1 MQKEIRAILP
11 ALMLG
16 FCLMGCAQAAESEQA
31 AEGSTTPEG
40 LAAAVAAEVGGKPIT
55 FEALDEHMRKVN
67 PQAIQAYYDARRA
80 ALNLLLSER
89 LMEAEAEAR
98 QISRQELQQQIVGAA
113 PQVTAA
119 DVEKFYNDNQNRM
132 GGQSLDAMR
141 QRIRTYVVGKNQQQ
155 AMGTFLE
162 GLREKQGVV
171 VHMDPPRAEVR
182 IAENEPDKGPKD
194 APIQIVEYSDFQ

>member
-1 MQKEIRAILP
+1 MQKEIRATLP

-16 FCLMGCAQAAESEQA
+16 FCLVGCAQAAESEEP
-31 AEGSTTPEG
+31 AEGSAPK
-40 LAAAVAAEVGGKPIT
+40 VAAEVAGKPIT
-55 FEALDEHMRKVN
+55 FDALDEHMRKVN

-80 ALNLLLSER
+80 ALNLLMSER

-98 QISRQELQQQIVGAA
+98 QISPQELQQQILAAA

-119 DVEKFYNDNQNRM
+119 DVERFYNDNQNRM

-141 QRIRTYVVGKNQQQ
+141 QRIQGYLVSQNQQQ
-155 AMGTFLE
+155 AMGTFLT
-162 GLREKQGVV
+162 GLKEKQGVV
-171 VHMDPPRAEVR
+171 VHMEPPRAEVR

-194 APIQIVEYSDFQ
+194 APVQIVEYSDFQ